1 MVLTSESYRSLEKDK
16 TFINTKTHCP
26 VHAGYS
32 ELGVS
37 LPFSGQALLYLTV
50 THYLLCNVTHN
61 LNVLGNGFRILTIT
75 LFGNSLIENSYS
87 STGDIFHFTY
97 MRKLMVSVMSISA
110 TRPPP
115 PTSLLDY
122 SLGCITRQR
131 MHNSGD
137 FSNCYKLESTR
148 ERLTRGHHR
157 RGYHFSLLK
166 LGLISFSHYNHYFE
180 I

>member
-110 TRPPP
+110 TRPPTP
-115 PTSLLDY
+115 PHSQTTAWAVLPGRECTILEIFLTVTNQNPQGKGSLED
-122 SLGCITRQR
+122 IT
-131 MHNSGD
+131 GEVII
-137 FSNCYKLESTR
+137 FP
-148 ERLTRGHHR
+148 
-157 RGYHFSLLK
+157 F
-166 LGLISFSHYNHYFE
+166 
-180 I
+180 

>member
-1 MVLTSESYRSLEKDK
+1 MVLTSENYGSLEKDK
-16 TFINTKTHCP
+16 TYINPKTHCP

-75 LFGNSLIENSYS
+75 LFGNSLTENTYS
-87 STGDIFHFTY
+87 RTRDIFHFTY

-110 TRPPP
+110 THAPQPQLTPRPQP
-115 PTSLLDY
+115 
-122 SLGCITRQR
+122 
-131 MHNSGD
+131 
-137 FSNCYKLESTR
+137 
-148 ERLTRGHHR
+148 
-157 RGYHFSLLK
+157 
-166 LGLISFSHYNHYFE
+166 GLYYQAENAQFWRFF
-180 I
+180 